1 MAFNH
6 AQPRKDDSSGNC
18 EPLSEL
24 SQGKTHSSDDSSS
37 TADSGEHRASMMGA
51 YDEET
56 RFELLSAYVDN
67 EVTSEERQLVGQW
80 LRDEPD
86 IQRMYQQLLMLR
98 QAIRTAPN
106 PSQTPLEVPI
116 PPNWWARASSAT
128 LRWTLVCTAAI
139 SLLGGITH
147 LSTVNGRQSI
157 QEAWQFIQNLPQRT
171 LFEFAS
177 TAAELPTERTHKSPT
192 H

>member
-1 MAFNH
+1 MSFNH
-6 AQPRKDDSSGNC
+6 AQPRKDESSGNC
-18 EPLSEL
+18 EPLSAL
-24 SQGKTHSSDDSSS
+24 SPGTTNSSDDLSA
-37 TADSGEHRASMMGA
+37 ADSSEHRASIMGA

-67 EVTSEERQLVGQW
+67 EVTSEERQLVAQW

-106 PSQTPLEVPI
+106 PPQKPLEVPTA
-116 PPNWWARASSAT
+116 PNLWARASSVT
-128 LRWTLVCTAAI
+128 VRWTLVCTAAI
-139 SLLGGITH
+139 SLLGGISQ
-147 LSTVNGRQSI
+147 LSTASGRQSI

-177 TAAELPTERTHKSPT
+177 TAEELPTERSYKSPT